1 MRGECKSVY
10 IGIDDTDSRSG
21 MCTTYLV
28 KVLVEK
34 LIDLGVDLIGP
45 PRLVRLNPNIPWKT
59 RGNGAVYIRIGKGYG
74 EKKVVG
80 EIDGVKIYAF
90 KYGKEIEIDL
100 NDLIPL
106 LKNYFVLEEAT
117 TNPGIVI
124 SRKKLPEGLYWK
136 AVRDVVNIE
145 LVEKILKENN
155 AKFFKFKNGRGIIGA
170 SAAIAWR
177 AKKFT
182 YELLTYLP
190 EDKWKDDRF
199 IDENSVIEMDKK
211 TKYTFDNY
219 DYENNYIAIS
229 PHSKTPVLFG
239 IRGLNPEELIRA
251 KGMVK
256 STPYNAWFLFLT
268 NQGTDEHLVRRK
280 IKDVKAYQNVIL
292 RGKVVKEA
300 KNIEG
305 GHTIFKIEDSTGK
318 IDCAAYEPTKNF
330 RKIIEKLKV
339 GDEVEVYGTVRDE
352 PRTINIEKIRIL
364 KLAEVKVKVANPI
377 CPKCG
382 RRMESI
388 GRGKGYRCRKCG
400 IKLPEEAAEFKV
412 LKREIRKGWY
422 EVPVIARRHL
432 SMPLKIRGM
441 HSFKMF

>member
-1 MRGECKSVY
+1 MY
-10 IGIDDTDSRSG
+10 IGIDDTDSRNG

-34 LIDLGVDLIGP
+34 LKDFGVDLIGP

-59 RGNGAVYIRIGKGYG
+59 RGNGAVCIRVGKGYG

-80 EIDGVKIYAF
+80 EIEGDKIYAF
-90 KYGKEIEIDL
+90 RYGKDVNINLDDI
-100 NDLIPL
+100 IPL
-106 LKNYFVLEEAT
+106 LKNYFVLEDST

-124 SRKKLPEGLYWK
+124 SKRKLPEWLYWK
-136 AVRDVVNIE
+136 AVRDVVDIA
-145 LVEKILKENN
+145 LVEKLLEEND

-170 SAAIAWR
+170 SAAISWR

-190 EDKWKDDRF
+190 ENKWGEERY

-251 KGMVK
+251 KDMVK
-256 STPYNAWFLFLT
+256 SIPYNAWFIFLT
-268 NQGTDEHLVRRK
+268 NQGTDEHLVKRK
-280 IKDVKAYQNVIL
+280 IKDIKVYQNIIL
-292 RGKVVKEA
+292 RGKIVEEA
-300 KNIEG
+300 RRIEG

-330 RKIIEKLKV
+330 RNIIEKLRV
-339 GDEVEVYGTVRDE
+339 GDDVEVYGSVRDE
-352 PRTINIEKIRIL
+352 PRTINIEKIKIT
-364 KLAEVKVKVANPI
+364 KLAEVKVKVANPR

-388 GRGKGYRCRKCG
+388 GKGKGYRCRRCG
-400 IKLPEEAAEFKV
+400 IKLPEEAAEFKI
-412 LKREIRKGWY
+412 LEREIKEGWY

-432 SMPLKIRGM
+432 SMPLKIKNM
-441 HSFKMF
+441 KSFKMF

>member
-1 MRGECKSVY
+1 MRGKFKSVY
-10 IGIDDTDSRSG
+10 IGIDDTDSRRG

-34 LIDLGVDLIGP
+34 LKDLGVDLIGP

-59 RGNGAVYIRIGKGYG
+59 RGNGAVCIRVGKGYG

-80 EIDGVKIYAF
+80 EIEGEKIYAF
-90 KYGKEIEIDL
+90 RYGKDVNIDL
-100 NDLIPL
+100 NDIIPL
-106 LKNYFVLEEAT
+106 LKNYFVLEDST
-117 TNPGIVI
+117 TNPGIVT
-124 SRKKLPEGLYWK
+124 SKRKLPEWLYWK
-136 AVRDVVNIE
+136 AVRDVVDIA
-145 LVEKILKENN
+145 LVERLLEEND

-190 EDKWKDDRF
+190 ENKWEEERYIDK
-199 IDENSVIEMDKK
+199 NSVIDMDKK

-239 IRGLNPEELIRA
+239 IRGLHPEELIRA
-251 KGMVK
+251 KDMVK
-256 STPYNAWFLFLT
+256 STPYNAWFIFLT
-268 NQGTDEHLVRRK
+268 NQGTDEHLVKRK
-280 IKDVKAYQNVIL
+280 IKNVKPYQNVIL
-292 RGKVVKEA
+292 RGKIVEEA
-300 KNIEG
+300 RRIEG

-330 RKIIEKLKV
+330 RNIIEKLRV
-339 GDEVEVYGTVRDE
+339 GDEVEVYGSVRDE
-352 PRTINIEKIRIL
+352 PRTINIEKIRIRR
-364 KLAEVKVKVANPI
+364 LAEVKVKVANPR

-388 GRGKGYRCRKCG
+388 GKGKGYRCRRCG
-400 IKLPEEAAEFKV
+400 IKLPEEAAEFKI
-412 LKREIRKGWY
+412 LEREIKEGWY

-432 SMPLKIRGM
+432 SMPLKIKGM
-441 HSFKMF
+441 KSFKMF

>member
-1 MRGECKSVY
+1 MRGKFKSVY
-10 IGIDDTDSRSG
+10 IGIDDTDSRRG

-34 LIDLGVDLIGP
+34 LKDLGVDLIGP

-59 RGNGAVYIRIGKGYG
+59 RGNGAVCIRVGKGYG

-80 EIDGVKIYAF
+80 EIEGEKIYAF
-90 KYGKEIEIDL
+90 RYGKDVNIDL
-100 NDLIPL
+100 NDIIPL
-106 LKNYFVLEEAT
+106 LKNYFVLEDST
-117 TNPGIVI
+117 TNPGIVT
-124 SRKKLPEGLYWK
+124 SKRKLPEWLYWR
-136 AVRDVVNIE
+136 AVRDVVDIA
-145 LVEKILKENN
+145 LVEKLLEEND

-190 EDKWKDDRF
+190 ENKWEEERYIDK
-199 IDENSVIEMDKK
+199 NSVIDMDKK

-239 IRGLNPEELIRA
+239 IRGLHPEELIRA
-251 KGMVK
+251 KDMVK
-256 STPYNAWFLFLT
+256 STPYNAWFIFLT
-268 NQGTDEHLVRRK
+268 NQGTDEHLVKRK
-280 IKDVKAYQNVIL
+280 IKNVKPYQNVIL
-292 RGKVVKEA
+292 RGKIVEEA
-300 KNIEG
+300 RRIEG

-330 RKIIEKLKV
+330 RNIIEKLRV
-339 GDEVEVYGTVRDE
+339 GDEVEVYGSVRDE
-352 PRTINIEKIRIL
+352 PRTINIEKIRIRR
-364 KLAEVKVKVANPI
+364 LAEVKVKVANPR

-388 GRGKGYRCRKCG
+388 GKGKGYRCRRCG
-400 IKLPEEAAEFKV
+400 IKLPEEAAEFKI
-412 LKREIRKGWY
+412 LEREIKEGWC

-432 SMPLKIRGM
+432 SMPLKIKNM
-441 HSFKMF
+441 KSFKMF

>member
-28 KVLVEK
+28 KVLVERLK
-34 LIDLGVDLIGP
+34 DLRVDLIGP

-59 RGNGAVYIRIGKGYG
+59 RGNGAVCIRIGKGYG

-80 EIDGVKIYAF
+80 EIDGEKIYAF
-90 KYGKEIEIDL
+90 KYGKDIEIDL
-100 NDLIPL
+100 NDLISI
-106 LKNYFVLEEAT
+106 LKNYFVLEEPT
-117 TNPGIVI
+117 TNPGMVF
-124 SRKKLPEGLYWK
+124 SKRKLPERLYWR
-136 AVRDVVNIE
+136 AVRDVVNID

-177 AKKFT
+177 ARKFT

-190 EDKWKDDRF
+190 EDKWKDERF
-199 IDENSVIEMDKK
+199 IDENSVIEIDKK

-219 DYENNYIAIS
+219 DYENHYIAIS

-239 IRGLNPEELIRA
+239 IRGLDPEELIKA
-251 KGMVK
+251 KDMVK

-292 RGKVVKEA
+292 QGRVVKEA

-339 GDEVEVYGTVRDE
+339 GDEVEVYGSVRDE

-412 LKREIRKGWY
+412 LEREIKEGWY

-432 SMPLKIRGM
+432 SMPLKIKEM
-441 HSFKMF
+441 YSFKIF